1 MPNGDQ
7 RQYAPAFQ
15 RNHQPIFTI
24 LKQVLP
30 QQGIVLEI
38 ASGTG
43 EHVAFLAQQLPHLD
57 WLPSDQSSASLTSI
71 TAWRHQA
78 RAANLNE
85 PIALDV
91 CKPNWPEIVIQTLDR
106 YGLTHSK
113 IVAIININMIHI
125 APWQATEGLIAGSAR
140 LLSPQGLLYLYG
152 PFIQANQ
159 PTAPSNLAFDQ
170 SLRHRNPEWGIRP
183 LAEVSH
189 LAAQHG
195 LHLQQTVA
203 MPANNLSVIW
213 QQSASKSVS
222 EHSVSQDKN

>member
-1 MPNGDQ
+1 MSNGDH

-15 RNHQPIFTI
+15 RNHQLI
-24 LKQVLP
+24 LAVLEQALP

-43 EHVAFLAQQLPHLD
+43 EHAAFLAQQLPHLD
-57 WLPSDQSSASLTSI
+57 WLPSDQAPSSLTSI

-78 RAANLNE
+78 RAANLYE

-91 CKPNWPEIVIQTLDR
+91 CQPNWPEFVIQTLDR

-113 IVAIININMIHI
+113 VVAIININMIHI
-125 APWQATEGLIAGSAR
+125 APWQATEEFIAGSAR
-140 LLSPQGLLYLYG
+140 LLGPQGLLYLYG

-170 SLRHRNPEWGIRP
+170 SLRYRNPEWGIRR
-183 LAEVSH
+183 LEEVCH
-189 LAAQHG
+189 LATQNG
-195 LHLQQTVA
+195 LSLKKTVA
-203 MPANNLSVIW
+203 MPANNLSVLW
-213 QQSASKSVS
+213 QQSASTSLYS
-222 EHSVSQDKN
+222 P